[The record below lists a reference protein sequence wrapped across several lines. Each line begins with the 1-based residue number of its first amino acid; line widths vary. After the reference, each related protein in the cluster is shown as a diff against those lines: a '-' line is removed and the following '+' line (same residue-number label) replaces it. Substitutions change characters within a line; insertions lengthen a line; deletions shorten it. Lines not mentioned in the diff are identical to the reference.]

1 MLYDEFIK
9 NVNEENVE
17 AILNSISLGILVRRF
32 DGEFVFGRVKNF
44 IQVPHDV
51 MKKLIIILLKTGL
64 IHYARRCS
72 SQIIYLNES
81 DLARFDEVIRY
92 DYLLGKEGSTF
103 DIMNFNSQTRVD
115 FFVDTIVEY
124 ELDESNK
131 ILHEGLFRI
140 YKKNRLISK
149 EKIIGGYCVIKNK
162 RGEFLTLLS
171 TTEIEQAKKVAKT
184 TSIWD
189 AWYAEMALKTVI
201 KKAVKFHFDDIYTEM
216 EEEDNK
222 NYDLD
227 LIEDKPV
234 LPEGLVNAIM
244 EAENVDKLKD
254 IYKREYNNLDCA
266 SLKADFVQFCTNR
279 KQELANASL

>member
-1 MLYDEFIK
+1 MSREIFDIYVKKLKTETDKQGKLK
-9 NVNEENVE
+9 NWWVEQKDAQFWEDCWKAAENSG
-17 AILNSISLGILVRRF
+17 LDF
-32 DGEFVFGRVKNF
+32 DGKHLTIN
-44 IQVPHDV
+44 QN
-51 MKKLIIILLKTGL
+51 GL
-64 IHYARRCS
+64 
-72 SQIIYLNES
+72 
-81 DLARFDEVIRY
+81 
-92 DYLLGKEGSTF
+92 TF
-103 DIMNFNSQTRVD
+103 DYVA
-115 FFVDTIVEY
+115 Y
-124 ELDESNK
+124 KNK
-131 ILHEGLFRI
+131 MLQAYPDSEIDVALV
-140 YKKNRLISK
+140 YKGDSFAFEKENGHVTYKHIINNPFDHSK

-201 KKAVKFHFDDIYTEM
+201 KKAVKFHFDDIYTDM